1 MRETLENKNF
11 NRDDARVALMEYGH
25 DRSGHDRPVEEIVQI
40 WADDPR
46 PPLVQL
52 KHVSGLC
59 MVYVMPL
66 RTHSR
71 DLFRVVCQPR
81 GGHPLLVRKS
91 SVSYPSVYCVNA
103 WYGARSAA

>member
-1 MRETLENKNF
+1 
-11 NRDDARVALMEYGH
+11 
-25 DRSGHDRPVEEIVQI
+25 
-40 WADDPR
+40 
-46 PPLVQL
+46 
-52 KHVSGLC
+52 

-71 DLFRVVCQPR
+71 DLFCCMSTG
-81 GGHPLLVRKS
+81 GGHRLLVRKS